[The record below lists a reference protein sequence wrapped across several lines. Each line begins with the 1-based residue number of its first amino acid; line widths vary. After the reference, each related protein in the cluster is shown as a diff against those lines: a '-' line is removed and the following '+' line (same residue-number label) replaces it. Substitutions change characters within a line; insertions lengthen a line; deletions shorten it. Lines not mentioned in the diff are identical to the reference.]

1 MPARIALDAMG
12 GDHAPSETVA
22 GAVDA
27 ARRGV
32 DVLLVGARDLLEEEL
47 AGYDI
52 DLAVADAP
60 DVIGMADDPARA
72 LREKPSASIA
82 VCARLVASGDAAGF
96 VSAGSTGAAMAA
108 AAIIIGR
115 IPGVARPA
123 IATIIPTS
131 GTPTLLLD
139 SGANPEVKAEQLAQ
153 FAVMGSVAA
162 RAMLGADPPR
172 VGLLSI
178 GEEKGKGR
186 SLERSAYELI
196 EASSVEFVGNIE
208 GRDVATDKVD
218 VIVTDGFTGNV
229 FLKATEGT
237 ASLMNSYVDEALSTL
252 SDDIRSAVLPV
263 LAQVRERMD
272 WETYGGAQLLGI
284 RGSALI
290 AHGSSTRRAI
300 ANALVMARDS
310 ADRNLPGRI
319 ARALGDSG
327 EIDPP
332 DLQP

>member
-1 MPARIALDAMG
+1 MG
-12 GDHAPSETVA
+12 GDHAPFETVA

-32 DVLLVGARDLLEEEL
+32 DVVLVGSRDLLAEQLGQHDTEL
-47 AGYDI
+47 PI
-52 DLAVADAP
+52 TDAP

-72 LREKPSASIA
+72 LRDKPEASIS
-82 VCARLVASGDAAGF
+82 VCAKLVASGEAAGF

-115 IPGVARPA
+115 IEGVARPA
-123 IATIIPTS
+123 IATIIPTA

-139 SGANPEVKAEQLAQ
+139 SGANPEVKPEHLAQ

-162 RAMLGADPPR
+162 KALLDADPPR

-178 GEEKGKGR
+178 GEERGKGR
-186 SLERSAYELI
+186 PLEKAAFALI
-196 EASSVEFVGNIE
+196 EAGPVEFVGNIE

-237 ASLMNSYVDEALSTL
+237 ASLMNTYIGDALSIL
-252 SDDIRSAVLPV
+252 GQDIQSAVLPV
-263 LAQVRERMD
+263 LVQVRERMD
-272 WETYGGAQLLGI
+272 WETYGGAQLLGV

-290 AHGSSTRRAI
+290 GHGSSSRRAI
-300 ANALVMARDS
+300 ANALVMAHDS
-310 ADRNLPGRI
+310 ADRDLPGRI
-319 ARALGDSG
+319 ARALGQFEEPHAAGS
-327 EIDPP
+327 
-332 DLQP
+332 LS

>member
-1 MPARIALDAMG
+1 MARIALDAMG

-22 GAVDA
+22 GAVEA

-32 DVLLVGARDLLEEEL
+32 DVVLVGAHGLLADELGRHDSDLP
-47 AGYDI
+47 I
-52 DLAVADAP
+52 VDAP
-60 DVIGMADDPARA
+60 DVIGMGEDPARA
-72 LREKPSASIA
+72 LREKPHASIT
-82 VCARLVASGDAAGF
+82 VCAKLVAAGEAGGF

-108 AAIIIGR
+108 AAILIGR
-115 IPGVARPA
+115 IPGVTRPA
-123 IATIIPTS
+123 IATIFPTPGS
-131 GTPTLLLD
+131 PTLVLD

-162 RAMLGADPPR
+162 KVLLGADPAR

-186 SLERSAYELI
+186 DLERTAYELI
-196 EASSVEFVGNIE
+196 AAGPVEFVGNVE

-237 ASLMNSYVDEALSTL
+237 AVLINAYMLDAVATLPSGIQAGVAPALA
-252 SDDIRSAVLPV
+252 R
-263 LAQVRERMD
+263 VREKMD
-272 WETYGGAQLLGI
+272 WETYGGAQLLGV

-290 AHGSSTRRAI
+290 AHGSSSRRAI
-300 ANALVMARDS
+300 TNALLMAHES
-310 ADRNLPGRI
+310 ADKDLPGRI
-319 ARALGDSG
+319 AGFLS
-327 EIDPP
+327 
-332 DLQP
+332 

>member
-1 MPARIALDAMG
+1 MG
-12 GDHAPSETVA
+12 GDHAPSETIA

-32 DVLLVGARDLLEEEL
+32 DVLLVGSQSLLEDEL
-47 AGYDI
+47 AKHDTKLPI
-52 DLAVADAP
+52 AEAP
-60 DVIGMADDPARA
+60 DVIGMADDPTRA
-72 LREKPSASIA
+72 IREKPESSIV
-82 VCARLVASGDAAGF
+82 VCAKLVASGEAAGF

-108 AAIIIGR
+108 AAIIMGR
-115 IPGVARPA
+115 IPGLARPA
-123 IATIIPTS
+123 IATIIPTL

-139 SGANPEVKAEQLAQ
+139 SGANPEVKPEQLAQ

-162 RAMLGADPPR
+162 KVLLDADPPR

-186 SLERSAYELI
+186 DLERSAYDLI
-196 EASSVEFVGNIE
+196 EAGPVEFVGNIE

-237 ASLMNSYVDEALSTL
+237 ASLMSSYVVEALSTL
-252 SDDIRSAVLPV
+252 GDDIRSAVVPV
-263 LAQVRERMD
+263 LIQVREKMD
-272 WETYGGAQLLGI
+272 WETYGGAQLLGV

-310 ADRNLPGRI
+310 ADRDLPGRI
-319 ARALGDSG
+319 ARALAESG
-327 EIDPP
+327 ETDPP
-332 DLQP
+332 DLPS